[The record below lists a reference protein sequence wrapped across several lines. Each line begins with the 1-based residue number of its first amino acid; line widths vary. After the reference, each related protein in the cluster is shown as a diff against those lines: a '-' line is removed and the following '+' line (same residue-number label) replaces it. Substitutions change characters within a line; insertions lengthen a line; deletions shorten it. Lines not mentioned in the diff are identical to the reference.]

1 MRVLLVSANREDGDM
16 RVPALGMASVGA
28 AAERAGHDTRL
39 LDLMIETEP
48 RRALEKA
55 IADFGPDAIGIS
67 VRNIDNQCMRHPR
80 FLLDQARDAVALC
93 REASA
98 APIILGGAGYSI
110 LPGPILEYL
119 GADMGIAGEGERGF
133 PELLA
138 RIGAGLDPGAL
149 PGLYRAGGEGGAPCA
164 YVQDLDEL
172 PLPDPR
178 LLARSLAGAADAP
191 VPVQSRRG
199 CPLACS
205 YCSTPTIEGRIVR
218 RRSPEAVVDWMARWT
233 AEGFRRFYFVDN
245 TFNLPA
251 DYAADLCGAILRARL
266 DVDWRCILVPVDL
279 TPELAELMARA
290 GCREVSLGF
299 ESGSA
304 ALLRGMGKPYD
315 PVEVRLASERL
326 RHAGIARMGFLL
338 LGGPGETE
346 ATARESLDFAESLE
360 LESLMITIGVRI
372 YPGTD
377 VARFAR
383 GEGVISSDAE
393 LLHPRFY
400 MARGLE
406 DRLHA
411 LAAERQSRNPGWI
424 L

>member
-119 GADMGIAGEGERGF
+119 GADMGIAGDGERGF

-138 RIGAGLDPGAL
+138 RIGRAWTGAFPAL
-149 PGLYRAGGEGGAPCA
+149 PGGRRGAPCA

-178 LLARSLAGAADAP
+178 LLARSWPEPPTPRSPCRASAAVPPAATVRLHDQGGSCAG
-191 VPVQSRRG
+191 
-199 CPLACS
+199 
-205 YCSTPTIEGRIVR
+205 VR
-218 RRSPEAVVDWMARWT
+218 RRRWSIGWRWT
-233 AEGFRRFYFVDN
+233 AKGFRRF
-245 TFNLPA
+245 TL
-251 DYAADLCGAILRARL
+251 
-266 DVDWRCILVPVDL
+266 
-279 TPELAELMARA
+279 
-290 GCREVSLGF
+290 
-299 ESGSA
+299 
-304 ALLRGMGKPYD
+304 
-315 PVEVRLASERL
+315 
-326 RHAGIARMGFLL
+326 
-338 LGGPGETE
+338 
-346 ATARESLDFAESLE
+346 
-360 LESLMITIGVRI
+360 
-372 YPGTD
+372 
-377 VARFAR
+377 
-383 GEGVISSDAE
+383 
-393 LLHPRFY
+393 
-400 MARGLE
+400 
-406 DRLHA
+406 
-411 LAAERQSRNPGWI
+411 
-424 L
+424 

>member
-1 MRVLLVSANREDGDM
+1 MKVLLVSANREEGDM
-16 RVPALGMASVGA
+16 RVPALGLASVGA
-28 AAERAGHDTRL
+28 AAEKAGHETRL
-39 LDLMIETEP
+39 LDLVIETRP
-48 RRALEKA
+48 RRALEEA
-55 IADFGPDAIGIS
+55 IAGFRPDVIGVS
-67 VRNIDNQCMRHPR
+67 VRNIDDQRMRHPR
-80 FLLDQARDAVALC
+80 FLLDQAREAVALC
-93 REASA
+93 RGASA
-98 APIILGGAGYSI
+98 APVILGGAGFSI
-110 LPGPILEYL
+110 LPQPILDYV
-119 GADMGIAGEGERGF
+119 GADMGIAGEGERAF
-133 PELLA
+133 PELLT
-138 RIGAGLDPGAL
+138 RIEAGDDPGAL
-149 PGLYRAGGEGGAPCA
+149 PGLYRAGGAGAEPPA
-164 YVQDLDEL
+164 YVPDLDEL

-266 DVDWRCILVPVDL
+266 DVDWRCILVPVGVS
-279 TPELAELMARA
+279 PELAGLMARA

-304 ALLRGMGKPYD
+304 ALLRGMGKPFD
-315 PVEVRLASERL
+315 PVEVRLAAGRL
-326 RHAGIARMGFLL
+326 RQAGIARMGFLL

-360 LESLMITIGVRI
+360 LEALKITIGVRI

-377 VARFAR
+377 VARIAR
-383 GEGVISSDAE
+383 EEGVISSDAE

-406 DRLHA
+406 DRLPA
-411 LAAERQSRNPGWI
+411 LAAGRRARNPGWI